1 MKHIK
6 PFNESYESI
15 DFDDKYYIKLS
26 FVAAWAYSK
35 NKPLI
40 PLTTKEKNEVKNT
53 IDSDYI
59 YHNNDMGVDLEYNND
74 KYYIIYYITKH
85 EDEIYKVQKMVDGL
99 SVVFI
104 CDQID
109 GLIQLIKDEMQKN
122 ETNLHPLTNVPLN
135 ESIDFNNQ
143 LYVEVSHI
151 QKEEY
156 GETHKVDNITNKE
169 KQTIVNLV
177 PYKIR
182 QDYPHALIIYP
193 PDKIKTVNANLR
205 NISMSNIIYITKMED
220 DIFFVIDQYSTSM
233 STHNYYYLCD
243 TIDGL
248 IQLLKKILSI

>member
-1 MKHIK
+1 MKYIK
-6 PFNESYESI
+6 PFNESTINFNGE
-15 DFDDKYYIKLS
+15 YYQKLS
-26 FVAAWAYSK
+26 FVSAWAYSK
-35 NKPLI
+35 DKPLI
-40 PLTTKEKNEVKNT
+40 PLTTKEKNEIKNIINT
-53 IDSDYI
+53 NYI
-59 YHNNDMGVDLEYNND
+59 YHNNDMGVDIEYNSD

-85 EDEIYKVQKMVDGL
+85 DDEIYKVQKMVDGL

-143 LYVEVSHI
+143 LYIEVSHT

-156 GETHKVDNITNKE
+156 GNTHRVDNITNKE

-177 PYKIR
+177 QYRIR

-193 PDKIKTVNANLR
+193 PNKIKTVNR
-205 NISMSNIIYITKMED
+205 NIKDMLMSNIIYITKMED
-220 DIFFVIDQYSTSM
+220 DIFFAIDQYSTSM

-243 TIDGL
+243 SIDGL
-248 IQLLKKILSI
+248 TQLLKNLLSI